1 MSEGTL
7 SLFWTA
13 HAALLEVQKSF
24 VFLLSPWDVGWFCY
38 SRSSWHPGMMWNLS
52 VLFSAPPSCQ
62 KAVKMLMME

>member
-7 SLFWTA
+7 LLFWTA

-24 VFLLSPWDVGWFCY
+24 VFLVSPRDIGCFCY
-38 SRSSWHPGMMWNLS
+38 SPSCWSPGMMWNLS